1 MQISTTVRMY
11 VVLRQHSTYNPDIKQ
26 SLLLQY
32 PSLIQH
38 SKLADSWIGLS
49 TDTG

>member
-1 MQISTTVRMY
+1 MK
-11 VVLRQHSTYNPDIKQ
+11 H

-32 PSLIQH
+32 PSLIQQI
-38 SKLADSWIGLS
+38 KLADSWIGLS